1 MTIAGVI
8 MMETTGGL
16 DSQTSPNLLD
26 RLGFEPADTAAW
38 VEFVQRYRPRILAW
52 CGHWGVQGADAD
64 DVAQEVL
71 AGLIATMREFRYDP
85 SRSFRAWLK
94 TVTRHTWANL
104 DAKRRRGHGKPA
116 ERPDAVLDAAE
127 ARDDLQRRIEAAYD
141 LELVEAAIER
151 VRGRVSEST
160 WLAFRLTV
168 LEGLS
173 GAEAATQLRTPV
185 GTVFVA
191 KHRFQKA
198 LQQEI
203 QAREDREAT

>member
-1 MTIAGVI
+1 MSP
-8 MMETTGGL
+8 TGGS
-16 DSQTSPNLLD
+16 DSRTSPSLLE
-26 RLGFEPADTAAW
+26 RLGREPTDAAAW
-38 VEFVQRYRPRILAW
+38 EEFVRRYRPRIHAW
-52 CGHWGVQGADAD
+52 CAEWGVQGADAD

-94 TVTRHTWANL
+94 TVTRHTWINL
-104 DAKRRRGHGKPA
+104 DAKRRRGHGELA
-116 ERPDAVLDAAE
+116 GRFDAVLDAAE
-127 ARDDLQRRIEAAYD
+127 ARDDLQRRLEAAYD
-141 LELVEAAIER
+141 LELVESAIER
-151 VRGRVSEST
+151 VRERVSEST
-160 WLAFRLTV
+160 WHAFRLTV

-173 GAEAATQLRTPV
+173 GAEAAARLGIPV

-203 QAREDREAT
+203 QSREGDDPC